1 MTQIL
6 TAADTA
12 FACTT
17 PGYVGVAS
25 DHASLNSAF
34 FAEYWRCN
42 PGDEAVVQFPLRV
55 PRRGFHE
62 ELRDNETAAG
72 SRAWQAQHA
81 RVESMARQ
89 LGIAQAL
96 SMPIHALNV
105 LGTALRYGIFEFP
118 ALADLPPPR
127 PGQAHDY
134 QIHLQL
140 YIGRLSTAISDS
152 APPPY
157 AQIQSLSL
165 LAHQDDALDP
175 EVRSHLFNTYL
186 VASARYRDESVSL
199 ADGLLNETS
208 GFLRDY
214 LAQSRPA
221 GFRSCMSH
229 SSLWRGLAM
238 WEGLTSEQ
246 KTQCLAQASHCA
258 EQAQP
263 GNPVERL
270 LRAEND
276 VTLNLTLAKW
286 LGRNDPAVKMHYL
299 NRITELDPWDATA
312 YSELALLHY
321 KREQWPEAIR
331 HFDKAIELGPP
342 ALGMNSHFRAD
353 IELRLG
359 REDSAEHLFRRAARI
374 DPEGLSPRLALFDL
388 LQRQGRRP
396 QARAAAQEILGHPDL
411 RGQLDDHELLALQAA

>member
-6 TAADTA
+6 SAADAA

-17 PGYVGVAS
+17 LGYVGVAS
-25 DHASLNSAF
+25 ACASLNSAF

-42 PGDEAVVQFPLRV
+42 PGDEVLVQFPLRV

-72 SRAWQAQHA
+72 ARAWQAQRA
-81 RVESMARQ
+81 RVASMAQR
-89 LGIAQAL
+89 LGVEQAL
-96 SMPIHALNV
+96 WMPIHALNV

-127 PGQAHDY
+127 TGQAHDY
-134 QIHLQL
+134 QIQLQL

-165 LAHQDDALDP
+165 LAHQDRALDP
-175 EVRSHLFNTYL
+175 EVRAHLFNTYL

-199 ADGLLNETS
+199 ADGLLNQTS

-214 LAQSRPA
+214 LTQSRPT

-238 WEGLTSEQ
+238 WEGLTAEQ

-258 EQAQP
+258 ERAQP

-270 LRAEND
+270 LHAEND

-286 LGRNDPAVKMHYL
+286 LGRTDPAVKMRYL

-321 KREQWPEAIR
+321 KREQWSEAIR

-353 IELRLG
+353 IDLRLG

-374 DPEGLSPRLALFDL
+374 DPQGLSPRLALFEL

-396 QARAAAQEILGHPDL
+396 QARVAAQEILDHPDL